1 MYAFGPF
8 RVDTVRGILL
18 RDSEPVPLTGKCF
31 DVLLALITHYP
42 DIVSKDLLMKSAWPD
57 TFVEESNLTQH
68 ISMLRKALGESRQN
82 RLYIVTVP
90 GEGYRFVTD
99 VLEIQPSTDGA
110 PTDVDTDQTD
120 GVDKAVQHEISLG
133 GGRLFA
139 AVAQIKWIVVGSLIV
154 LLAAGGAGFWMR
166 HIRTSRLLTDRDSVL
181 IADFDN
187 STGKPV
193 FDGAVKE
200 GLAVELGQSPFL
212 DLISSDRVG
221 ETLRFMGRSPDE
233 LVKSHRGREICE
245 RLGAKA
251 LISGSVARLGKY
263 YVIAV
268 EAENCTDATV
278 LAREQIEA
286 KSPEEVL
293 PLLGVLGSKLRR
305 KLGESLNSIQRFGAP
320 LEQATTPSLEAFRS
334 YSLGIQARTRGS
346 EKTSVSLF
354 EHAIEV
360 DPNFAMAYAQLS
372 AVYSNLGESDKAADY
387 MKKAFDLRDNLSER
401 EKLYITARYYTNV
414 TGELD
419 KATDTY
425 ELWGTIYPR
434 DWRPFNG
441 LATRY
446 QVVGKYEEA
455 KVAAAHALSLQPNH
469 YSPYANLALTQLSL
483 NHLDEAE
490 KVCLQADKAGHDS
503 IYTHRVL
510 FDIAFLRHDETAMQR
525 QVNWAKGKDSENEML
540 TTEALSL
547 AALGKMQAARQLFA
561 QSQSASL
568 SSGFNDNAAYS
579 MAREALIEADLGDF
593 DRAKKQ
599 AVAALSL
606 GRGIDADE
614 TAAEALALSGEDQR
628 AKDVVEDLKLRFPH
642 HGPLNLAS
650 LPSTLAA
657 VEMQHA
663 HPTKAIQILVPA
675 VPYDLS
681 EFSNLS
687 PAYIRGQAYLGTRS
701 GAEAAA
707 EFQKIIDHI
716 GVDVTSPR
724 HTLAYLGLAR
734 ASLLN
739 NDRAK
744 SRAAYQQ
751 FFALWSNADSD
762 NPVLRAARQEYGNLK

>member
-1 MYAFGPF
+1 LYAFGPF

-31 DVLLALITHYP
+31 DVLLALIAHYP
-42 DIVSKDLLMKSAWPD
+42 DTVSKDLLMKSAWPN

-68 ISMLRKALGESRQN
+68 ISMLRKALGESPQD

-90 GEGYRFVTD
+90 GEGYRFVTG
-99 VLEIQPSTDGA
+99 VLEIQPATDGA
-110 PTDVDTDQTD
+110 PTDVDTNPTD
-120 GVDKAVQHEISLG
+120 GLDKTVQHEISLS

-139 AVAQIKWIVVGSLIV
+139 AVAQIKWIAVGSLIV
-154 LLAAGGAGFWMR
+154 LLATVAVLWMR
-166 HIRTSRLLTDRDSVL
+166 QIRASRSLKERDSVV

-187 STGKPV
+187 STGESV
-193 FDGAVKE
+193 FDGTVKE

-212 DLISSDRVG
+212 DLVSSDRVRA
-221 ETLRFMGRSPDE
+221 TLRLMGHSPDE
-233 LVKSHRGREICE
+233 PVKSPLAREICE

-251 LISGSVARLGKY
+251 LISGSVARLGKS
-263 YVIAV
+263 YVIDV
-268 EAENCTDATV
+268 EAEACADAAV
-278 LAREQIEA
+278 LAREQVEA

-293 PLLGVLGSKLRR
+293 PLLGTIGSKLRR
-305 KLGESLNSIQRFGAP
+305 KLGESMSSIQQFDAP
-320 LEQATTPSLEAFRS
+320 LEQATTPSLEALKS
-334 YSLGIQARTRGS
+334 YTLGIQARTRGS
-346 EKTSVSLF
+346 EKASVPLF
-354 EHAIEV
+354 EHAIDV

-372 AVYSNLGESDKAADY
+372 AVYSNLGESDKGADY
-387 MKKAFDLRDNLSER
+387 MKTAFDLRDNLSER
-401 EKLYITARYYTNV
+401 ESLYLSARYYSNV
-414 TGELD
+414 AGELD
-419 KATDTY
+419 KATETY
-425 ELWGTIYPR
+425 DLWSKLYPR

-455 KVAAAHALSLQPNH
+455 KVAAEHALSLQPNH
-469 YSPYANLALTQLSL
+469 YSPYANLAVTQLSL

-490 KVCLQADKAGHDS
+490 KVCLRAGKAGHDS

-540 TTEALSL
+540 TTRALSF
-547 AALGKMQAARQLFA
+547 AAVGKMQAARQLFA

-568 SSGFNDNAAYS
+568 SSGLNDNAAYS
-579 MAREALIEADLGDF
+579 MAREALIEADFGDL

-599 AVAALSL
+599 AIAALSL

-614 TAAEALALSGEDQR
+614 TAAEALALSGEDQKAR
-628 AKDVVEDLKLRFPH
+628 DVVEDLKLRFPH

-657 VEMQHA
+657 VEMQHE

-675 VPYDLS
+675 APFDLS
-681 EFSNLS
+681 EFANLS
-687 PAYIRGQAYLGTRS
+687 PVYIRGQAYLGARS

-707 EFQKIIDHI
+707 EFQKIIDHV

-734 ASLLN
+734 ASSLN
-739 NDRAK
+739 NDQAK